1 MAMAESRDALDGIF
15 CHFLPSSVE
24 PQSTPPAH
32 RLEWTEALRA
42 SIFAVERAIRPVEY
56 LARTCRFEFH
66 AVQSIAEFSSTQCR
80 HLPTLGLRRAMETH
94 LDTHAQ
100 HGKDS

>member
-32 RLEWTEALRA
+32 RLECTEALRA
-42 SIFAVERAIRPVEY
+42 SIIAVERAIRPVEY
-56 LARTCRFEFH
+56 LAGTCRFRSGQTVTAIVKILFTFQLKRPNI
-66 AVQSIAEFSSTQCR
+66 AKGSSIEPAA
-80 HLPTLGLRRAMETH
+80 G
-94 LDTHAQ
+94 
-100 HGKDS
+100 